1 MMLDLFTDL
10 ENYFKYSQIFLLPRN
25 LTEMIDG
32 VTEFKVTASSYAG
45 DEVLATDSQ
54 VFRVVPEAFTEVA
67 VLDET

>member
-1 MMLDLFTDL
+1 
-10 ENYFKYSQIFLLPRN
+10 
-25 LTEMIDG
+25 MIDG
-32 VTEFKVTASSYAG
+32 VAEFKVTASSYAG